1 MCNGRNYLLL
11 NLVLSVLST
20 LIRVIVNVGIVAIY
34 SHSLDIQTFSYF
46 VLGLFIA
53 QITCVFIDSGINV
66 EILRFSRL
74 EDDKIS
80 YARLASSTSVRLT
93 IGVSVVIVSFIIGV
107 FIGELNQALVLSS
120 SLLSGIF
127 SSIIETYLIS
137 IKTKNKFKLEVVV
150 VVMQAILLFLLSM
163 ISFLGEGFVLISIL
177 LPRIITLSWLM
188 FRVGNFLEYRK
199 SINLSTIYSYFSR
212 LKYYSIDSIFSN
224 LNILL
229 DNSIIILV
237 LGREIYGTYQP
248 ISRLYNSALAMV
260 GAVSSFIIP
269 LASTFNSNRKKW
281 LILKMIFTIFGL
293 LACIG
298 MLIFSEYIISHF
310 FGVGFIKEST
320 TIRFLAAILFV
331 RYMAAGSGSFLT
343 LIGRQRIRAIINVV
357 LTVTAFIVG
366 YIYTES
372 INHVLFVILI
382 SQTLLLVFYTI
393 FGLVYS
399 KRETITLVNKKM
411 DCL

>member
-1 MCNGRNYLLL
+1 
-11 NLVLSVLST
+11 
-20 LIRVIVNVGIVAIY
+20 
-34 SHSLDIQTFSYF
+34 
-46 VLGLFIA
+46 
-53 QITCVFIDSGINV
+53 
-66 EILRFSRL
+66 
-74 EDDKIS
+74 
-80 YARLASSTSVRLT
+80 
-93 IGVSVVIVSFIIGV
+93 
-107 FIGELNQALVLSS
+107 
-120 SLLSGIF
+120 
-127 SSIIETYLIS
+127 
-137 IKTKNKFKLEVVV
+137 
-150 VVMQAILLFLLSM
+150 
-163 ISFLGEGFVLISIL
+163 
-177 LPRIITLSWLM
+177 
-188 FRVGNFLEYRK
+188 
-199 SINLSTIYSYFSR
+199 
-212 LKYYSIDSIFSN
+212 
-224 LNILL
+224 
-229 DNSIIILV
+229 LV